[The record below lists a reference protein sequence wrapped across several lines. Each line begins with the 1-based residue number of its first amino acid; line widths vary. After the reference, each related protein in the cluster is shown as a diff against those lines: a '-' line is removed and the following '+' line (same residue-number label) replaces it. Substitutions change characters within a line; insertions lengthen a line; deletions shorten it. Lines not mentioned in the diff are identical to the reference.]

1 MGLERVITIK
11 EGVLN
16 NFDSSNFK
24 PIIQALENITNKQAT
39 KENIGSYR
47 VIADHLRATSFML
60 SQGILF
66 GNEGRPYVLRRILRR
81 AIRHGYLIGLR
92 KPFMA
97 KLVDTLVSIMGE
109 HYIELKENAS
119 YIKEQLTLEE
129 EIFQNN
135 RFRNESI

>member
-1 MGLERVITIK
+1 
-11 EGVLN
+11 
-16 NFDSSNFK
+16 
-24 PIIQALENITNKQAT
+24 
-39 KENIGSYR
+39 
-47 VIADHLRATSFML
+47 ML

-97 KLVDTLVSIMGE
+97 QLVDTLVDIMGG
-109 HYIELKENAS
+109 HYVELKENAN

-129 EIFQNN
+129 E
-135 RFRNESI
+135 RFFKTISAELS

>member
-1 MGLERVITIK
+1 MGLERVIAIK

-66 GNEGRPYVLRRILRR
+66 GN
-81 AIRHGYLIGLR
+81 
-92 KPFMA
+92 
-97 KLVDTLVSIMGE
+97 
-109 HYIELKENAS
+109 
-119 YIKEQLTLEE
+119 
-129 EIFQNN
+129 
-135 RFRNESI
+135 